1 MDIEQSGYK
10 ERSDEKMALPTNYK
24 DDVLGDSMGGKRRY
38 RMIENSDGTVSFDDV
53 TEYTQFGS
61 NFGAKQINET
71 NEAVNKSVKNT
82 DIIDT
87 ENGIKENAE
96 SGKVAGALAVKKIA
110 ESKQDKIEK
119 SLQTSDGKVG
129 MRSDNEGGNFFL
141 KSKNGKHWEADAYN
155 DNLRVYYEDGA
166 IAFTFSNDG
175 SMNIADLVIS
185 SVTTRM
191 SEFIRKI
198 KSAAYC
204 TVVNNATT
212 TGAGTV
218 LDGRMGKTLMDR
230 LLQDSSLLQTVLN
243 NLIRSDKTIGS
254 AYAVTAT
261 YRSNAYLTTVYW
273 SGTHVGDKMAAY
285 TQRNFGTLPAG
296 HRPNAKCQVP
306 VAGIP
311 GLYLTVEPSGVVS
324 MRNEHYAEISFS
336 KVSVY
341 GALTFIN

>member
-1 MDIEQSGYK
+1 
-10 ERSDEKMALPTNYK
+10 MALPTNYK

-71 NEAVNKSVKNT
+71 NEAVNKSVKNA

-87 ENGIKENAE
+87 ENGIKENTK
-96 SGKVAGALAVKKIA
+96 SGKVAGALAVKEIA

-119 SLQTSDGKVG
+119 SLQTSDGKAG

-198 KSAAYC
+198 KNAAYC

-218 LDGRMGKTLMDR
+218 LDGRMGKTLNDSINNAKNR
-230 LLQDSSLLQTVLN
+230 IGKLEGYRSWKKIGYNTSGNVSIKDVDASEFLVFVKFSATKDTEGIITINIPAIAPTGYYFDGYDYAGKYTCSACVHYTQGLTIKLLQSWCATTAPTGEGFTQNWRFEV
-243 NLIRSDKTIGS
+243 
-254 AYAVTAT
+254 YA
-261 YRSNAYLTTVYW
+261 R
-273 SGTHVGDKMAAY
+273 
-285 TQRNFGTLPAG
+285 
-296 HRPNAKCQVP
+296 
-306 VAGIP
+306 
-311 GLYLTVEPSGVVS
+311 
-324 MRNEHYAEISFS
+324 
-336 KVSVY
+336 
-341 GALTFIN
+341 